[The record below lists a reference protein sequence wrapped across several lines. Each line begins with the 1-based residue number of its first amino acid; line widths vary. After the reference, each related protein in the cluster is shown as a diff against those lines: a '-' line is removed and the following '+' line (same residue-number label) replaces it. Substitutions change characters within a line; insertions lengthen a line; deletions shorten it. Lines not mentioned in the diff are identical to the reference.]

1 MSIKPAA
8 AHLLL
13 IGRQLYLL
21 SQKKDVRIFLLDL
34 GIDAKGFKL
43 LGVQFEWR
51 SNVLTLDGA
60 HGNQP
65 QIGNELSQRKSGRK
79 FSERTS

>member
-43 LGVQFEWR
+43 LGVQFE
-51 SNVLTLDGA
+51 
-60 HGNQP
+60 
-65 QIGNELSQRKSGRK
+65 
-79 FSERTS
+79 